1 MADGIF
7 RLSRLGDF
15 KMPSV
20 ERQGEYSR
28 DGDDGKDAPV
38 QDFTNAVVADGA
50 ALISWDHLSP
60 RFSSSRLHWL
70 LTAQHA
76 QQMNAAGMDSTDQAI
91 MIIRVISP
99 PVA

>member
-1 MADGIF
+1 MRDEDDRRDSEDQTRRDPDQYF
-7 RLSRLGDF
+7 LD
-15 KMPSV
+15 SV
-20 ERQGEYSR
+20 VPHGATL
-28 DGDDGKDAPV
+28 DAV
-38 QDFTNAVVADGA
+38 NH
-50 ALISWDHLSP
+50 WSP